1 MSVIKENVTKAAEK
15 ETAKISRT
23 KVAKKSTDET
33 TKKPAKKP
41 AAKKNVS
48 PVYVL
53 QCQSSEVSLDNLT
66 EAIKK
71 AYVELG
77 EPHGEIKK
85 LEIYLKPEESAAYYV
100 VNGFGSD
107 EQKVLF

>member
-15 ETAKISRT
+15 EATKVSRT
-23 KVAKKSTDET
+23 KV
-33 TKKPAKKP
+33 TKKPADE
-41 AAKKNVS
+41 AAKKPIKKSAAKKSVN

-53 QCQSSEVSLDNLT
+53 QCQSSEVPLDTLT
-66 EAIKK
+66 ESIKK
-71 AYVELG
+71 AYVESG

-85 LEIYLKPEESAAYYV
+85 LEIYLKPEENAAYYV